1 MHYYPSILKE
11 AIILWMKIETI
22 WMKNTLLVI
31 YLLKDFN
38 MINGTKYSC
47 KGESK
52 KSFKNR

>member
-1 MHYYPSILKE
+1 
-11 AIILWMKIETI
+11 
-22 WMKNTLLVI
+22 MKNTLLVI